1 MVTDTF
7 VFNNNHVLASPGTRY
22 FGQVIDFVISIAI
35 FLFPFY
41 LAPVLGFEQE
51 AVSLVS
57 FFSAI
62 LYFLFSDGL
71 PNGQSLGKK
80 ILGISVI
87 STKSGKYCSFTQSL
101 FRNLLTPVLGMIDA
115 VFILGKKR
123 QRLGDKLA
131 KTIVVEKIA
140 NIRKHNRQ

>member
-1 MVTDTF
+1 VVTDKILF
-7 VFNNNHVLASPGTRY
+7 KNNHVLASPGVRY
-22 FGQVIDFVISIAI
+22 FGQVIDIVISITI
-35 FLFPFY
+35 FMLPFY
-41 LAPVLGFEQE
+41 LAPMVGLEQE
-51 AVSLVS
+51 TVSLVS

-80 ILGISVI
+80 ILGIAVI
-87 STKSGKYCSFTQSL
+87 STTSGKYCSFTQSF

-131 KTIVVEKIA
+131 KTIVVEI
-140 NIRKHNRQ
+140 N